1 LALSRPLE
9 PYDPE
14 NDLELKD
21 ILAEFKVVHKA
32 IDEVVDKILNEA
44 VDEVLNEE

>member
-1 LALSRPLE
+1 
-9 PYDPE
+9 
-14 NDLELKD
+14 LKD
-21 ILAEFKVVHKA
+21 ILDDFKVVHKA